1 MSIYSTVITETL
13 NNGNLVD
20 PNIATSPSLNSTTVA
35 TTPEESIQTTPPLY
49 DTGTTPV
56 DNRVSQQTGNLI
68 HNWWVYYMKSLK
80 KFLVDSFDDSIVTFE
95 FNYASKSMQM
105 KKLYDNL
112 DLVNPSCIINLDSFQ
127 SDDNLDPQRR
137 NSGFYNIHQT
147 MLLARNETKAKD
159 VRVDFKFVNIQQ
171 TILLNFSNPTDVL
184 NYYDRMTTVY
194 PLNKGFI
201 SYEYRTYINIH
212 DQTRDWEAIDETSG
226 IIYDAAILGSDNDAG
241 MNSWEIYYGPQ
252 RWSEYVCCPNFM
264 VTNVTQM
271 IDKQSERY
279 QLQIGLNT
287 LLRVP
292 QTILTLTNNA
302 TLIKAIQVVL
312 DIGTTR
318 PINME
323 TKTPLQ
329 TGPDTDITEVA
340 NSINSANNDIINN
353 NNSFST
359 LDKPICIDIDRNIYE
374 SYKMDNIL
382 YLNPKIN
389 FNFDKEVLIL
399 PVYMADLINKKAVSL
414 YIIKDSTLNDPE
426 LNWLELGYIY
436 NPNEN
441 VTNDPAY
448 DNLKHTYKI
457 TRYSK
462 EYIKDLKLDVPLDTI
477 PDDGLEILELPLPNF
492 FRIKPIFNQ
501 IGPWFDA
508 RLFIFNTVDLED
520 INGLGVGI

>member
-1 MSIYSTVITETL
+1 MSIYSSVTQDSVANGTLQDTSGTVL
-13 NNGNLVD
+13 
-20 PNIATSPSLNSTTVA
+20 TSPSLNSTTTTIPPEPSTT
-35 TTPEESIQTTPPLY
+35 TTPGLY
-49 DTGTTPV
+49 DTGTAPV

-137 NSGFYNIHQT
+137 NSGFYNIQQT
-147 MLLARNETKAKD
+147 MLLARNDTTSKD
-159 VRVDFKFVNIQQ
+159 VRVDFKFVNISQ
-171 TILLNFSNPTDVL
+171 TILLNFTNPTDVL
-184 NYYDRMTTVY
+184 NYYDRLTTVY

-212 DQTRDWEAIDETSG
+212 DQTRDWLTTDDTSG
-226 IIYDAAILGSDNDAG
+226 IIYDAAILGADNQAG

-252 RWSEYVCCPNFM
+252 RWSEYVCCPNF
-264 VTNVTQM
+264 QM
-271 IDKQSERY
+271 TGINQLVDKQSEKY
-279 QLQIGLNT
+279 QLQISLTT

-302 TLIKAIQVVL
+302 SNVKAIQVVL

-318 PINME
+318 PTEFNG
-323 TKTPLQ
+323 TPIQ
-329 TGPDTDITEVA
+329 TGPDADLTKTNMAIDSVNAEMQNKV
-340 NSINSANNDIINN
+340 
-353 NNSFST
+353 NSFST
-359 LDKPICIDIDRNIYE
+359 LDKPICIDIDRSVYE

-389 FNFDKEVLIL
+389 FNMDKEVLIL
-399 PVYMADLINKKAVSL
+399 PVYMASIINRKAVSL

-426 LNWLELGYIY
+426 LVWLELGYIY
-436 NPNEN
+436 NPADNIATSD
-441 VTNDPAY
+441 VF
-448 DNLKHTYKI
+448 DNLKNAYKVTNYPKQYI
-457 TRYSK
+457 IDLGLDIPK
-462 EYIKDLKLDVPLDTI
+462 EEIPETGLD
-477 PDDGLEILELPLPNF
+477 ILELPLINF
-492 FRIKPIFNQ
+492 FRIKEVFKQ

-508 RLFIFNTVDLED
+508 RLFIFNTIDPADES
-520 INGLGVGI
+520 GLV